1 MSCSGRVSVTR
12 AGPAPPIKGVVV
24 KQLNVKP
31 ALLVATIFACGTL
44 ASLDCAGAET
54 THAKLA
60 RPGNPASVAHATERK
75 KHSRA
80 GGVASRRT
88 ATRSSIVSGK
98 SHSRRQAAVKRDR
111 KTRVT
116 ANRQAGHGKKHERLA
131 SRERSSRAHA
141 TMSGLA
147 SFYSDDTQTAS
158 GEAFDKRRLNAA
170 HPSLPFGTRLRV
182 TNIRN
187 GRSVT
192 VRVNDRGPFANGRI
206 VDVTLAAAEAL
217 GMVNEGIVK
226 VALEVVR

>member
-1 MSCSGRVSVTR
+1 
-12 AGPAPPIKGVVV
+12 V

-44 ASLDCAGAET
+44 ASLDCAGAER

-75 KHSRA
+75 THSRA

-116 ANRQAGHGKKHERLA
+116 ANRQESHGKKHERLA

-141 TMSGLA
+141 AAHGAMSGLA

-158 GEAFDKRRLNAA
+158 GEAFDRHRLSAA

-182 TNIRN
+182 TNVRN

>member
-1 MSCSGRVSVTR
+1 
-12 AGPAPPIKGVVV
+12 V

-44 ASLDCAGAET
+44 APLDCASAAAA
-54 THAKLA
+54 HAKLA
-60 RPGNPASVAHATERK
+60 RPGNPASVARATERK
-75 KHSRA
+75 THSRS
-80 GGVASRRT
+80 GIGVASRRT
-88 ATRSSIVSGK
+88 ATRSSSVGGK
-98 SHSRRQAAVKRDR
+98 SQSRRQFAVKQDR

-116 ANRQAGHGKKHERLA
+116 ANRQASHGKKHERLA
-131 SRERSSRAHA
+131 SRERSSRTHA
-141 TMSGLA
+141 AMSGLA

-158 GEAFDKRRLNAA
+158 GEAFDRRRLNAA

-182 TNIRN
+182 TNVRN

>member
-1 MSCSGRVSVTR
+1 
-12 AGPAPPIKGVVV
+12 
-24 KQLNVKP
+24 
-31 ALLVATIFACGTL
+31 
-44 ASLDCAGAET
+44 
-54 THAKLA
+54 
-60 RPGNPASVAHATERK
+60 
-75 KHSRA
+75 
-80 GGVASRRT
+80 
-88 ATRSSIVSGK
+88 
-98 SHSRRQAAVKRDR
+98 
-111 KTRVT
+111 
-116 ANRQAGHGKKHERLA
+116 
-131 SRERSSRAHA
+131 
-141 TMSGLA
+141 MSGLA
-147 SFYSDDTQTAS
+147 SYYSDDTQTAS